1 MLKYFH
7 QNIKQLRSSG
17 RVNMSWPCLPS
28 IKYAW
33 SLMAP
38 TCWVS
43 LPMSHVPT
51 VNIHRIQTLSTVST
65 TATKIV
71 DYKQGSEQALCS
83 LFIAT
88 LFPGWVCL
96 PHLQFW
102 LRLNGG
108 HISRSGFGAKLCFM
122 TCHNFMT
129 YSVMFLINSVKGD
142 FDFK

>member
-1 MLKYFH
+1 MYYIVVKRDM
-7 QNIKQLRSSG
+7 IDDERIPTS
-17 RVNMSWPCLPS
+17 MSL
-28 IKYAW
+28 
-33 SLMAP
+33 L
-38 TCWVS
+38 
-43 LPMSHVPT
+43 
-51 VNIHRIQTLSTVST
+51 
-65 TATKIV
+65 
-71 DYKQGSEQALCS
+71 YKQGSEQALCS
-83 LFIAT
+83 LFIAM